1 MNDQPFIPCPTENC
15 SGKILFDPH
24 ELMRGAQF
32 VCPICNTAIGLA
44 PESKEIVHEA
54 IEKFDALKRKIIKM
68 KKDSS
73 MS

>member
-1 MNDQPFIPCPTENC
+1 MNDQQFIPCPTKNC

-32 VCPICNTAIGLA
+32 VCPVCDAAVGLA
-44 PESKEIVHEA
+44 PESREVVHEA
-54 IEKFDALKRKIIKM
+54 IEKFDEMKRNILKM
-68 KKDSS
+68 KNDHS